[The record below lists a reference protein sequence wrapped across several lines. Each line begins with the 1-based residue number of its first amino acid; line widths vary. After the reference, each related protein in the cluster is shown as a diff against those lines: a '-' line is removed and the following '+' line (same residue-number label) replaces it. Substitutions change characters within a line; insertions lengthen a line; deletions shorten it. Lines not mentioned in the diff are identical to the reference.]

1 MAREIPQRGGALQVA
16 RRWRWLLVGGVGLA
30 FWVAFLVL
38 SAIFGLDKMGPTI
51 LVLGSL
57 LVPVT
62 IVIWNL
68 DHLADAT
75 LTGERVLFAFMGG
88 GLLGL
93 VLAFPINRT
102 LVPAVESVAGV
113 WGMLAVGLTEE
124 AAKLVG
130 LVLFSI
136 GMVRYTTRNGVVLGS
151 AVGFAFAALETAG
164 YASVTLPEYGL
175 WQNGG
180 VVGTLVSRSLAAP
193 VLHGLYTAIMG
204 AALFHAAR
212 GRGHLRITWVVVGVY
227 LWVSLLHGL
236 WNVVGDV
243 QIPPALSWGYA
254 AALAA
259 AGVATLLAMWRIW
272 VAKEDKRAV
281 ESP

>member
-1 MAREIPQRGGALQVA
+1 
-16 RRWRWLLVGGVGLA
+16 VGLA
-30 FWVAFLVL
+30 FWIAFLVL
-38 SAIFGLDKMGPTI
+38 SAIFGLAKMGPTI

-62 IVIWNL
+62 IVVWNL
-68 DHLADAT
+68 DNLADAT
-75 LTGERVLFAFMGG
+75 LSGERVLFAFMGG

-102 LVPAVESVAGV
+102 LVPAVQSVAGV
-113 WGMLAVGLTEE
+113 WGLLSVGLSEE
-124 AAKLVG
+124 AAKLAG
-130 LVLFSI
+130 LILFSI
-136 GMVRYTTRNGVVLGS
+136 GMARYTTRNGVVLGS

-175 WQNGG
+175 WQNNG
-180 VVGTLVSRSLAAP
+180 VVWTLASRSLVAP

-204 AALFHAAR
+204 AALFHAASL
-212 GRGHLRITWVVVGVY
+212 RGHLRITWVVVAVY

-236 WNVVGDV
+236 WDVVVTV
-243 QIPPALSWGYA
+243 QISTALQLGYL
-254 AALAA
+254 AALAV
-259 AGVATLLAMWRIW
+259 AGVATLLAMWRMW
-272 VAKEDKRAV
+272 VPKEDKRAV